1 MEVFN
6 IKNNIVPIIGII
18 RVVILWILSP
28 IIFGAGWFGGWILM
42 KIVGGAMASG
52 LNTLFGTT
60 RFVPELIPVV
70 CGALAVIGSFF
81 KATVSSSNVMTK

>member
-1 MEVFN
+1 MQ
-6 IKNNIVPIIGII
+6 NNIGSIIGII
-18 RVVILWILSP
+18 GVVILWILSP
-28 IIFGAGWFGGWILM
+28 ILIFGAGWFGGWILM

-52 LNTLFGTT
+52 LNTLSGTT

-81 KATVSSSNVMTK
+81 KATVSSSKVMTK